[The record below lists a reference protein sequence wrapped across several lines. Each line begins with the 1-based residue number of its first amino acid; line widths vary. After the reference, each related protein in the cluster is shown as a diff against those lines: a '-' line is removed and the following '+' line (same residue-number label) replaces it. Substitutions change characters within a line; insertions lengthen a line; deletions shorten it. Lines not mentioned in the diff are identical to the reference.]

1 MEAEAVSKCQWQ
13 HNMIA
18 TMREGARTEEVPT
31 PPWDEHEWYPQ
42 RLPITQSKQPQRI
55 KPTTK
60 RKIIRPHLSHKANN
74 KGSFMRFCA
83 GRMPLRLQTL
93 ATDPPTSQQAKW
105 RYTKFLSG
113 ITLLSWSREDWDP
126 HLRPRLT
133 RGVHSICYLRPQAQ
147 FGFILFPLPQMSSS
161 PTPVLTD

>member
-1 MEAEAVSKCQWQ
+1 MEAEAVSKGQWQ
-13 HNMIA
+13 PNMID
-18 TMREGARTEEVPT
+18 TMRDGARAEEVPI

-83 GRMPLRLQTL
+83 GRMSLRLQT
-93 ATDPPTSQQAKW
+93 AAPDPPTSQQAKR
-105 RYTKFLSG
+105 RYMKFPSG
-113 ITLLSWSREDWDP
+113 ITRLSWSRGDSTC
-126 HLRPRLT
+126 LRPCLT
-133 RGVHSICYLRPQAQ
+133 RGVHSICYQRLQAH
-147 FGFILFPLPQMSSS
+147 FGLILFPLPQTSSS
-161 PTPVLTD
+161 PTPLLPD